1 MSKSTSNRYETV
13 YILKSGSPEAET
25 AQIHSKVDKVIEK
38 FDGKVIQRD
47 NWGLNRLA
55 YAIDN
60 ETMGLYSVVVYQGK
74 SGVVEEIERHF
85 KILPEVIRFL
95 TVQVEADYDYD
106 KVKKQIAAAEEEVR
120 KNREAK
126 EQRKRTQSH
135 PQGPQAY

>member
-1 MSKSTSNRYETV
+1 MSKATTNCYETV
-13 YILKSGSPEAET
+13 YILKSGSPEADT
-25 AQIHSKVDKVIEK
+25 AQIHSKIDKVIEK

-55 YAIDN
+55 YPINN
-60 ETMGLYSVVVYQGK
+60 ETMGLYTVVVYNGK
-74 SGVVEEIERHF
+74 SGVVEEVERHF

-95 TVQVEADYDYD
+95 TVQVESDYDYN

-126 EQRKRTQSH
+126 EQRKRAQTQG
-135 PQGPQAY
+135 QAPQAY